1 MKKAIIL
8 TLALFIA
15 MSGVE
20 VFAVQKVPKK
30 NKKDSTKTEKKI
42 DKKTPDV
49 KLESKAVALPQK
61 DKFIDKDG
69 DGINDAYQKRKAP
82 AVKKVAP
89 PKPKPKIEQ
98 KKPVKVKKVKKVE
111 KKDNEKKPSSKKSK
125 R

>member
-1 MKKAIIL
+1 MKKVIIL

-15 MSGVE
+15 MSGAE
-20 VFAVQKVPKK
+20 AFAIQKVSKK
-30 NKKDSTKTEKKI
+30 SKKDSTKIEKKI
-42 DKKTPDV
+42 DKKTPAV
-49 KLESKAVALPQK
+49 KLKSKAAALPVK

-69 DGINDAYQKRKAP
+69 DGINDDYQKRKAP

-98 KKPVKVKKVKKVE
+98 KMPVKVKKIE
-111 KKDNEKKPSSKKSK
+111 KKNSEKDTSSKKSK